1 MPGGLT
7 TMETSSES
15 PWVFLYTLANRF
27 EADVLSDVLEREGI
41 PFFIRSFVETAYDGL
56 FVPQRGWGQILV
68 SARHLPAARKLI
80 ASVLESLAS
89 PSLYESLEDVDPSL
103 WEEAARLD
111 PEDVCR
117 RALVHWDPHAA
128 AYRIPFLSGSFRCL
142 PQHRSIQAE
151 PGLVSSRVDFQTG
164 LVLLHYLLEARQVPP
179 SGRWIGEKEIPS
191 GHQFFTGPHAFPL
204 QGIVELVADDAQRFA
219 KASSML
225 GGIPVDAGDMAFQF
239 LVLPRIPMRMIYW
252 RGDDEFSPAVKLRFD
267 ATVSLHLPALDTLW
281 AMVNLFVRHFKAAV
295 KRI

>member
-1 MPGGLT
+1 
-7 TMETSSES
+7 METSSES

-41 PFFIRSFVETAYDGL
+41 PFLIRSFVETAYDGL

-89 PSLYESLEDVDPSL
+89 PSLYESLEDVDPTL

-111 PEDVCR
+111 PKDVCR
-117 RALVHWDPHAA
+117 RALVHWNPREA
-128 AYRIPFLSGSFRCL
+128 AYGIPFLAGSFRCV
-142 PQHRSIQAE
+142 PKERSIQAE
-151 PGLVSSRVDFQTG
+151 PGLPSSRVDFQTG
-164 LVLLHYLLEARQVPP
+164 LVLLHYLVEAREVPP

-204 QGIVELVADDAQRFA
+204 QGIAELAANDARLFADACTT
-219 KASSML
+219 L
-225 GGIPVDAGDMAFQF
+225 GGIPVDAGDMAFEF
-239 LVLPRIPMRMIYW
+239 SVLPRIPLRMIYW
-252 RGDDEFSPAVKLRFD
+252 RGDDEFSPSVKLRFD
-267 ATVSLHLPALDTLW
+267 TTVCLHLRALDTLW

-295 KRI
+295 KGT